1 MNDYYNPNLKFT
13 DVGTMTKSMMKMT
26 STSQDN
32 GDTVRTN
39 GGWQLMKKPDP
50 KTESSIQFYNGQGKK
65 PKHPVLIANQR
76 TQQLQKEIWTDKI
89 FTGDNVDVTADLTR
103 AAIMRD

>member
-50 KTESSIQFYNGQGKK
+50 KTESSI
-65 PKHPVLIANQR
+65 
-76 TQQLQKEIWTDKI
+76 
-89 FTGDNVDVTADLTR
+89 
-103 AAIMRD
+103 